1 MLLLYSRLSDLF
13 ADDLLRRAREG
24 RGRGGGG
31 EIMTNYEVK
40 LKTPRIVMDGINNR
54 KQQI

>member
-24 RGRGGGG
+24 EGGG
-31 EIMTNYEVK
+31 EGEG
-40 LKTPRIVMDGINNR
+40 RS
-54 KQQI
+54 

>member
-24 RGRGGGG
+24 EGRGGG